1 MEEAFDVPPMD
12 LKASAEQEVRKLQ
25 DMVKRLEKQNE
36 LLRNSSSQN
45 GTAIITLPKRDS
57 VELEE
62 VALINLN
69 DSSDDLED
77 SWLYESP
84 VRPATPAQKSIPSLK
99 WTKTSSVSGLDDV
112 RGNLIDKL
120 DDIETQQEISKV
132 RVTQSQHDRVMSTNA
147 PKNSLFF
154 QPTAKTPKKITA
166 DDYMHDNSQLDS
178 SAYGSMDEMDD
189 IPTGPIL
196 RRSALGNKDN
206 SSTNPQDN
214 TSMSLSEDLDDEP
227 QGPILR
233 RSGLGSAA
241 KPTPNLSQSENID
254 DEPKG
259 PILRRSALSKNSPPK
274 SEPSNISQSDDMNDE
289 TQGEW

>member
-1 MEEAFDVPPMD
+1 
-12 LKASAEQEVRKLQ
+12 
-25 DMVKRLEKQNE
+25 
-36 LLRNSSSQN
+36 
-45 GTAIITLPKRDS
+45 
-57 VELEE
+57 
-62 VALINLN
+62 
-69 DSSDDLED
+69 
-77 SWLYESP
+77 
-84 VRPATPAQKSIPSLK
+84 
-99 WTKTSSVSGLDDV
+99 
-112 RGNLIDKL
+112 
-120 DDIETQQEISKV
+120 
-132 RVTQSQHDRVMSTNA
+132 MSTNA